1 VALLPSEGWRPEF
14 ASAVEQVRDFIHR
27 RLIVALTPLAR
38 GLLRLRVRP
47 NQVSVLG
54 LLLNLATAGLVVTD
68 HLVLA
73 GVVYLAAG
81 TLDLLDG
88 VLARL
93 AKSASVF
100 GAFLDSTLDRISEG
114 VVFSAIAYR
123 FALEGSAVDASLVVL
138 ALLGSM
144 LVSYTRARAE
154 GLGVAC
160 KVGVLTRPERVVLVA
175 FGLLTGLLAQVIY
188 VIIVLTGVTVGQR
201 VVHTARQLNSKRY
214 REAS

>member
-1 VALLPSEGWRPEF
+1 MPSEGWWPEF
-14 ASAVEQVRDFIHR
+14 ASVVEQVRDFIHR

-38 GLLRLRVRP
+38 GLLRLRVKP

-93 AKSASVF
+93 AKSASPF

-114 VVFSAIAYR
+114 VVFSAVAYR
-123 FALEGSAVDASLVVL
+123 FALAGSAVDAGLVVL

-188 VIIVLTGVTVGQR
+188 LIIVLTGLTVAQR